1 MFSHRNDPAA
11 DGVGVAFTDRE
22 GGCSAAPLGPLN
34 LGRTDVDELDA
45 LRANLAA
52 VRAALGVSQVV
63 AVHQVHGVAVLD
75 VDDAL
80 LAGWGPDSWLGAAV
94 PGAPP
99 LPVADALV
107 TARRGVALAV
117 RVADCLP
124 VLLADAAAGV
134 AAAAHAG
141 RVGLAAGVLPATLA
155 RMTALGAEKIT
166 AWIGPHVCAGCYE
179 VPSAMRDEVSA
190 SLPAAWATTSWG
202 TPALD
207 LAGAAAAQLAEAGCA
222 VIRKDPCTRET
233 PSLHSHRR
241 DGDRAGRQAGVVWLP
256 G

>member
-1 MFSHRNDPAA
+1 VFSYRNDPAG
-11 DGVGVAFTDRE
+11 GVGIAFTDRE
-22 GGCSAAPLGPLN
+22 DGFSAGPLGPLN
-34 LGRTDVDELDA
+34 LGRTDLDDPDA

-52 VRAALGVSQVV
+52 VRAALGVTRVV
-63 AVHQVHGVAVLD
+63 TVHQVHGIDVLD
-75 VDDAL
+75 VDDTS
-80 LAGWGPDSWLGAAV
+80 LAGWGADSWLGDAV
-94 PGAPP
+94 PGAPALP
-99 LPVADALV
+99 LADALV
-107 TARRGVALAV
+107 TTRRGVALAV

-222 VIRKDPCTRET
+222 VIRRDPCTRET

-241 DGDRAGRQAGVVWLP
+241 DGDRAGRQAGVIWLP
-256 G
+256 D